1 MTPLKLITFPG
12 APNLPIFAA
21 LERGYFA
28 EAGIAPD
35 LSHTPNSAYMA
46 KELVAGA
53 YQIGGT
59 AFDNVVA
66 YQEGQGVA
74 ELSRAPDL
82 FAFMGATQIELSLV
96 VAPEIERY
104 AQLKGK
110 VIALDAVTTG
120 FAFVLYRMLAN
131 AGLGAGDYEFAAVGA
146 TPQRWEAL
154 KAGDAAGTI
163 TIEPFTSIARANGFR
178 VLEKSTDVLSSYQ
191 GGCFAASRAWAAA
204 NPDTL
209 KGFIAGYLEGLAWT
223 LDPANRAAASDL
235 LIARMP
241 QIKPGVVGSV
251 MESLLSPRSGLTPH
265 GAIVMAGVRTVL
277 ELRTTFGSESV
288 PLTEPEKYIDLGHY
302 NAVRAQMD
310 R

>member
-1 MTPLKLITFPG
+1 M
-12 APNLPIFAA
+12 
-21 LERGYFA
+21 
-28 EAGIAPD
+28 
-35 LSHTPNSAYMA
+35 
-46 KELVAGA
+46 
-53 YQIGGT
+53 
-59 AFDNVVA
+59 
-66 YQEGQGVA
+66 
-74 ELSRAPDL
+74 SRAPDL

-154 KAGDAAGTI
+154 KAGDVAGTI

-265 GAIVMAGVRTVL
+265 GQIVMAGVRTVL

-302 NAVRAQMD
+302 NAVRTQMD